1 MPVISVALLIL
12 GPEPFHF
19 LQRTCPDD
27 LLLVA
32 QNAFEK
38 LHSSS
43 LQQTLS
49 EPLLLVHTSHSHAV
63 LLKYHILGACHLS
76 YDRC

>member
-12 GPEPFHF
+12 APEPFYF
-19 LQRTCPDD
+19 PQRICPGG
-27 LLLVA
+27 LLLAA
-32 QNAFEK
+32 QSAFEK

-43 LQQTLS
+43 LLQTLS
-49 EPLLLVHTSHSHAV
+49 EPLLLEHTSHSHAV
-63 LLKYHILGACHLS
+63 LLKFRTLGACHLS